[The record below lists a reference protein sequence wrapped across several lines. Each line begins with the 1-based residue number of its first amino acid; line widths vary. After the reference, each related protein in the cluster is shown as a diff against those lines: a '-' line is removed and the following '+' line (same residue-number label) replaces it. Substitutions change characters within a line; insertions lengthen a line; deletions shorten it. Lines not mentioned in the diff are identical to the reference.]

1 MEPEIQQPEIQE
13 ISRSVS
19 RNFLLVGAFIAL
31 LLVASLYWVLFV
43 PARGFPVGET
53 IVIPRGAAVSEVAD
67 ILKERNVVSSP
78 FLFRVYMKMFKR
90 GDTVL
95 AGAYLLN
102 KKQSL
107 LGIVDRITS
116 GDFHL
121 ENIKVLITEGMDVL
135 DIAKKLKTDLP
146 YFDDKKFIEL
156 ATKEEGYLFPDTYFF
171 IDGVAPESVIA
182 MMKDNFTKK
191 TAGLEQKISASG
203 HTLAEIVTM
212 ASIIEREAVTPKD
225 RRIISGILWKRISI
239 RMPLQVDATFDYI
252 NGKGTSSL
260 TIDDLKIDS
269 PYNTY
274 VYRGLPPGP
283 IGNPG
288 LDCIIAALEP
298 EKTPY
303 LYYLS
308 DKGGTIHY
316 AKTFEEHVKNKMKY
330 LK

>member
-1 MEPEIQQPEIQE
+1 MESEMPQPEIQK
-13 ISRSVS
+13 ISRPLS
-19 RNFLLVGAFIAL
+19 RNFFVLGSGIAVGFVLVLL
-31 LLVASLYWVLFV
+31 WVLFV
-43 PARGFPVGET
+43 PSVGFPVGET
-53 IVIPRGAAVSEVAD
+53 VVIPRGVAVSEVAD
-67 ILKERNVVSSP
+67 ILKERNAVSSS
-78 FLFRVYMKMFKR
+78 FLFRVYMKIFKS
-90 GDTVL
+90 GNTVF
-95 AGAYLLN
+95 AGAYLLDE
-102 KKQSL
+102 KQSL
-107 LGIVDRITS
+107 FGITDRITS
-116 GDFHL
+116 GDFRL
-121 ENIKVLITEGMDVL
+121 ESMKILITEGMDVL

-171 IDGVAPESVIA
+171 IDGASAESVV
-182 MMKDNFTKK
+182 MEMKDNFTKRIADLK
-191 TAGLEQKISASG
+191 QEISVSG

-225 RRIISGILWKRISI
+225 RRIISGVLWKRISI
-239 RMPLQVDATFDYI
+239 GMPLQVDATFDYI

-269 PYNTY
+269 LYNTY
-274 VYRGLPPGP
+274 VHRGLPRGP

-288 LDCIIAALEP
+288 FDCIVAALEP
-298 EKTPY
+298 EKTSY

-308 DKGGTIHY
+308 DKSGTIHY